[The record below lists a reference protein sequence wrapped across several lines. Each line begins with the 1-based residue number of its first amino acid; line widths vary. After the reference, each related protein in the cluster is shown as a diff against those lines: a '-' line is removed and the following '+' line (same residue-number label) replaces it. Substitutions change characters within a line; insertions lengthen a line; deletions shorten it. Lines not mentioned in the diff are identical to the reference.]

1 MYRVGNQKLSSTDL
15 LIPVAAGEVIREATM
30 VAVNEEGYAVA
41 ASKAEGLVTAGCA
54 LAFTDNA
61 SGDAGGANVPVRRGA
76 FVWANDGSIE
86 RTDLLKDAYVSD
98 AVTVTL
104 TATGS
109 SRAGKI
115 LAVDDDGAVTV
126 DMV

>member
-1 MYRVGNQKLSSTDL
+1 
-15 LIPVAAGEVIREATM
+15 M

-76 FVWANDGSIE
+76 FVWANDGSIQ

>member
-1 MYRVGNQKLSSTDL
+1 MYRVGNQKLSCTDIS
-15 LIPVAAGEVIREATM
+15 IPVAAGEVIREATM
-30 VAVNEEGYAVA
+30 VAVNEDGYVVA
-41 ASKAEGLVTAGCA
+41 ASKVEGLVIAGCA
-54 LAFTDNA
+54 LAFTDNT
-61 SGDAGGANVPVRRGA
+61 SGDAGGVNVPVRRGA

-104 TATGS
+104 TDTGS

-115 LAVDDDGAVTV
+115 LAVDEDGAVTV
-126 DMV
+126 DMN